1 MNERILTGI
10 TTTGIP
16 HLGNFLGAIKPALEF
31 QSTDNDTYFFLAD
44 YHSIIK
50 QQDPNLIIESVKSVA
65 MAWLASG
72 LDPNVSKIYRQ
83 SDIPEI
89 TELQWILNCV
99 TAKGLMNRS
108 HAYKDAVAKN
118 IELNADEDKSI
129 TMGLFSYPVLMSA
142 DILMFNASKVP
153 VGNDQLQHLEMTR
166 DIALRFNHIYGETF
180 VIPEAIVNED
190 TKIIPGLDG
199 RKMSKSYGNIIPLLS
214 DEKTLNKAIKKIVTN
229 SLEPGE
235 PKEYENCNLFNI
247 FSSFADDQAVNNMKQ
262 AYAECIGWG
271 DAKEQVFSY
280 LNQIILP
287 IREKYFELLDSPSEI
302 EEILISG
309 AGKVR
314 PQASELLSEIKDK
327 IGIRTI
333 S

>member
-142 DILMFNASKVP
+142 DILMFNANKVP

-262 AYAECIGWG
+262 AYAEGIGWG

-287 IREKYFELLDSPSEI
+287 IREKYFELLDSPFEI

-314 PQASELLSEIKDK
+314 PQASELLSEIKEK

>member
-31 QSTDNDTYFFLAD
+31 QSSKSETYFFLAD
-44 YHSIIK
+44 YHAIIK
-50 QQDPNLIIESVKSVA
+50 QQDPQQIVDSVKSVA
-65 MAWLASG
+65 LAWLACG
-72 LDPNVSKIYRQ
+72 LDPNQSKIYRQ
-83 SDIPEI
+83 SDVPEI

-118 IELNADEDKSI
+118 IELNTDEDKSI

-142 DILMFNASKVP
+142 DILMFNATKVP
-153 VGNDQLQHLEMTR
+153 VGSDQLQHLEMTR

-180 VIPEAIVNED
+180 SIPEAIVHD
-190 TKIIPGLDG
+190 TTKTIPGLDG

-214 DEKTLNKAIKKIVTN
+214 DEKTLYKSIKKIVTN
-229 SLEPGE
+229 SLEPGV
-235 PKEYENCNLFNI
+235 PKEYKGCNLFNI
-247 FSSFADDQAVNNMKQ
+247 FSAFASPDEIMEMKQ
-262 AYAECIGWG
+262 AYKGGIGWG
-271 DAKEQVFSY
+271 EAKERVFIN
-280 LNQIILP
+280 LNQILLP
-287 IREKYFELLDSPSEI
+287 IRDKYFSLLESPSIIQDVLEA
-302 EEILISG
+302 G

-314 PQASELLSEIKDK
+314 PQAKLLLSEIKDK
-327 IGIRTI
+327 IGIRSIT
-333 S
+333 

>member
-16 HLGNFLGAIKPALEF
+16 HLGNFLGAIKPALKF
-31 QSTDNDTYFFLAD
+31 QSSQNDTYFFLAD

-50 QQDPNLIIESVKSVA
+50 QQDPDLIIESVKSVA
-65 MAWLASG
+65 MAWLACG
-72 LDPNVSKIYRQ
+72 LDPNISKIYRQ

-118 IELNADEDKSI
+118 IALNTDEDKSI

-142 DILMFNASKVP
+142 DILMFNANKVP

-180 VIPEAIVNED
+180 AIPEAIVNED
-190 TKIIPGLDG
+190 TMTIPGLDG

-214 DEKTLNKAIKKIVTN
+214 DEKTLNKSIKKIVTN

-235 PKEYENCNLFNI
+235 PKEYKSCNLFNI
-247 FSSFADDQAVNNMKQ
+247 FASFADDEAVKSMEQ
-262 AYAECIGWG
+262 AYADGIGWG

-280 LNQIILP
+280 LNQIITP
-287 IREKYFELLDSPSEI
+287 IREKYFNLLDSPSEI
-302 EEILISG
+302 EEILVAG
-309 AGKVR
+309 ANKVR
-314 PQASELLSEIKDK
+314 PQASELLSEIKEK
-327 IGIRTI
+327 IGIRSI